1 MNPKTIALQSWD
13 EDPIS
18 YIKAYH
24 PFITEDDAE
33 EIRLKVLEGYYNCWP
48 AFKYGINMS
57 SVHTVV
63 KSFLKNVKG
72 IHDE

>member
-48 AFKYGINMS
+48 AF
-57 SVHTVV
+57 
-63 KSFLKNVKG
+63 
-72 IHDE
+72 